1 MLKGKIKIIVVFS
14 LVIALI
20 TILQLILPKPI
31 DWTRNY
37 QSKKKT
43 PFGTYAIYNLLK
55 PTYTKQVTLNNQTF
69 YNLQEF
75 AKDST
80 TLVFIDDE
88 LNFSKVDFTAMY
100 KFLKK
105 GNSVFITAS
114 SFSGILSDSLKLN
127 TTFDFENYYGSL
139 DSLFNKK
146 GETIKFCASNL
157 KSKKYQY
164 SALARIMEFSSYDS
178 TIFKRI
184 LITEKGKAV
193 AIKANINGG
202 QLIICSAPDIFANY
216 FIANK
221 GTREV
226 AYHLLSYVDNKY
238 IVWDENYKRFN
249 EKSYSPLKFIFEN
262 SALYSAYLLTLITL
276 ILYMIFEGRRR
287 QRIIPLIEPNSNTT
301 LEFVNVI
308 SHVYYNS
315 KGHQNIAQEK
325 IKYFYE
331 TIRKRFNVNTS
342 HINQQ
347 LINEVIVLSGVDE
360 KIVKNL
366 FNYCENIVKLPELSD
381 LELIELNRQIYVFNK
396 NSIR

>member
-1 MLKGKIKIIVVFS
+1 MFKGKIKIIVIFS

-20 TILQLILPKPI
+20 TTLQLILPKPI

-43 PFGTYAIYNLLK
+43 PFGTYAIHNLLK
-55 PTYTKQVTLNNQTF
+55 PTYARQVTANNQTF

-75 AKDST
+75 AKDSS
-80 TLVFIDDE
+80 TLIFIDDE

-114 SFSGILSDSLKLN
+114 SFSGILADSLKLN
-127 TTFDFENYYGSL
+127 TIFNYENYYGTF
-139 DSLFNKK
+139 DSLFNKN
-146 GETIKFCASNL
+146 GETLKFCSSNL
-157 KSKKYQY
+157 RSKKYQY
-164 SALARIMEFSSYDS
+164 SALARIMEFSNFDS
-178 TIFKRI
+178 TLFKSI
-184 LITEKGKAV
+184 LVTESGKAV
-193 AIKANINGG
+193 AIKADINGG
-202 QLIICSAPDIFANY
+202 QLIICCAPDIFANY

-221 GTREV
+221 ITRPV
-226 AYHLLSYVDNKY
+226 AYHLLSYIDNKY
-238 IVWDENYKRFN
+238 LVWDENYKRFN
-249 EKSYSPLKFIFEN
+249 EKSYSPLKFIFGN
-262 SALYSAYLLTLITL
+262 PTLHTAYLLTLITL

-287 QRIIPLIEPNSNTT
+287 QRIIPQIEPNTNTT

-315 KGHQNIAQEK
+315 QGHQNIAQEK

-342 HINQQ
+342 QINQH
-347 LINEVIVLSGVDE
+347 LINEVSILSGVEE

-366 FNYCENIVKLPELSD
+366 FNYCEKILKLTELSD

>member
-1 MLKGKIKIIVVFS
+1 MFKGKIKIIVIFT

-20 TILQLILPKPI
+20 TILQLIMPKPV
-31 DWTRNY
+31 DWSRNY

-55 PTYTKQVTLNNQTF
+55 PAYAKQITANSQTF
-69 YNLQEF
+69 YNLLEF
-75 AKDST
+75 TRDSS
-80 TLVFIDDE
+80 TLIFIDDD
-88 LNFSKVDFTAMY
+88 LNFSKVDFVAMY

-114 SFSGILSDSLKLN
+114 SFRGILADSLKLN
-127 TTFDFENYYGSL
+127 TTFNFENYYAPF
-139 DSLFNKK
+139 DSLFTKK
-146 GETIKFCASNL
+146 GETLKFCASNL
-157 KSKKYQY
+157 KSKKYPY
-164 SALARIMEFSSYDS
+164 SAVARIMEFSNYDS
-178 TIFKRI
+178 TLFKNI
-184 LITEKGKAV
+184 LVNESGKAV

-202 QLIICSAPDIFANY
+202 QLIICSSPDIFANY
-216 FIANK
+216 FIANNV
-221 GTREV
+221 TRPV
-226 AYHLLSYVDNKY
+226 AYNLLSYVDNKY
-238 IVWDENYKRFN
+238 LVWDENYKRFN

-262 SALYSAYLLTLITL
+262 PPLHSAYLLTLLTL
-276 ILYMIFEGRRR
+276 ILYMVFEGRRR
-287 QRIIPLIEPNSNTT
+287 QRIIPSIEPNSNTT

-342 HINQQ
+342 VINQH
-347 LINEVIVLSGVDE
+347 LINEVSVLSGVEE
-360 KIVKNL
+360 KTVRNL
-366 FNYCENIVKLPELSD
+366 FNYCEKILKLTELSD

>member
-1 MLKGKIKIIVVFS
+1 MFKGKIKIIVIFT

-20 TILQLILPKPI
+20 TILQLIMPKPV
-31 DWTRNY
+31 DWSRNY

-55 PTYTKQVTLNNQTF
+55 PSYAKQVTANNQTF

-75 AKDST
+75 TRDSS
-80 TLVFIDDE
+80 TLIFIDDE
-88 LNFSKVDFTAMY
+88 LNFSKVDFAAMY

-105 GNSVFITAS
+105 GNSMFITAS
-114 SFSGILSDSLKLN
+114 SFRGILADSLKLN
-127 TTFDFENYYGSL
+127 TSFNFENYYAPF
-139 DSLFNKK
+139 DSLFTKK
-146 GETIKFCASNL
+146 GETLKFCASNL
-157 KSKKYQY
+157 KSKKYPY
-164 SALARIMEFSSYDS
+164 SAVARIMEFSNYDS
-178 TIFKRI
+178 TLFKNI
-184 LITEKGKAV
+184 LVTESGKAV

-202 QLIICSAPDIFANY
+202 ELIICSSPDIFANY

-221 GTREV
+221 VTRPV
-226 AYHLLSYVDNKY
+226 AYNLLSYVDNKY
-238 IVWDENYKRFN
+238 LVWDENYKRFN

-262 SALYSAYLLTLITL
+262 PALHSAYLLTLLTL

-287 QRIIPLIEPNSNTT
+287 QRIIPPVEPNTNTT

-342 HINQQ
+342 VINQH
-347 LINEVIVLSGVDE
+347 LINEVSVLSGVEE
-360 KIVKNL
+360 KTVRNL
-366 FNYCENIVKLPELSD
+366 FNYCEKILKLTELSD